1 MDTEKSELRSVD
13 EKNQGTLR
21 QIDAE
26 DNGMLI
32 MEVITEEMI
41 DDYEDSIIEALEEA
55 IRLKEEREKME
66 LHNDQWNPDY
76 SFIKN

>member
-1 MDTEKSELRSVD
+1 MDTEKLEMRTVD
-13 EKNQGTLR
+13 EKNQDTSR

-66 LHNDQWNPDY
+66 LHNDQ
-76 SFIKN
+76 